1 MLVVITSLWLAM
13 VGVAHAQSGGVAE
26 TRLLSKSSSGST
38 LLLNI
43 GDLDNVKTGDHGI
56 ILRRIRAQD
65 VMAIRIIPVAKG
77 RVIRST
83 RHRSLWYLY
92 DVPDSTQLILRD
104 NYLVTT
110 ESMAMNGRRTLE
122 STRLKVIDEKK
133 NLPANLK
140 SKQEGDKDL
149 LAIRKDEYES
159 VKRTHQLG
167 ESWAKDGQLHD
178 VDEWVSVDK
187 AGQQKYARSLW
198 RSPYEK
204 DFALRKRLETFEK
217 IVSNYLER
225 VNDPAFNYGDFYW
238 EQLKRGSS
246 SQTVAKE
253 FKENEQ
259 RALSKEAQTY
269 RKMLEKGQAWSED
282 YSDEELATMM
292 DQIGVVYEQDRRRT
306 VATRSYNWQLLGSFG
321 LNMLDNENRA
331 DAENSSKV
339 KWNLEVGG
347 EWFPAPQHVTV
358 QKFSLWSFVR
368 YVNDGVSVGQ
378 LNAQTL
384 EYSLALGMTWHMLH
398 SPFASNTNIPFL
410 SIGVRSGVVRLTS
423 AGEEANY
430 SMESFP
436 TIAGGIKY
444 NFRSGVG
451 LRLAA
456 SFEKLSLEQTESN
469 QTVSALPQNEE
480 ILEGRLSFGVTKF
493 Y

>member
-38 LLLNI
+38 LLLNV

-65 VMAIRIIPVAKG
+65 VMAIRIIPIAKG

-92 DVPDSTQLILRD
+92 DVPDTTQLILRD

-122 STRLKVIDEKK
+122 SSRLKVVDEKK
-133 NLPANLK
+133 NLPANLN

-149 LAIRKDEYES
+149 LAIRKEEYES
-159 VKRTHQLG
+159 VKRTHKLG

-187 AGQQKYARSLW
+187 NGQQKYARGLW

-246 SQTVAKE
+246 NQNIASE

-282 YSDEELATMM
+282 YSDEELADMM
-292 DQIGVVYEQDRRRT
+292 NQIGVVYEQDRRRT
-306 VATRSYNWQLLGSFG
+306 VAIRSYDWQLVGSLG

-331 DAENSSKV
+331 DSENSSKV
-339 KWNLEVGG
+339 KWNAEFGG
-347 EWFPAPQHVTV
+347 EWFPAPRHETAQ
-358 QKFSLWSFVR
+358 QFSLWSFAR
-368 YVNDGVSVGQ
+368 YVSDGVSVGQ

-384 EYSLALGMTWHMLH
+384 EYSLGLGMTWHFLH

-410 SIGVRSGVVRLTS
+410 SLGVRTGVVRLTS

-444 NFRSGVG
+444 NFRSGIG

-456 SFEKLSLEQTESN
+456 SFEKLILEQTESN
-469 QTVSALPQNEE
+469 QTVSALPQKEE